1 MRQKATRTRRE
12 KGEGS
17 IFFMEAKNLWCAS
30 INLGT
35 DGNGKRKRK
44 VIYAKTKEGLI
55 QKKKDLEAS
64 IATGTLVTDTKTTVR
79 QYLTSWLE
87 DVYKATVR
95 PSTYVRNKGLVINH
109 IIPALGNVALS
120 KLAPLQLQKLYGA
133 KLNEGQSP
141 RSIRNMHFVLH
152 KALDQALRWGYV
164 NRNVAD
170 MVDLPKPSKKEMQV
184 LTLQQVETFLQTAKD
199 DWYYPLYVTAVTT
212 GLRQGEL
219 LGLQWEDLDLRKGT
233 LTVKR
238 ALKELNGKLLVGEPK
253 SKSAR
258 RTVTLPTK
266 TVEVLKQHRKEQL
279 QHGLMGTGYVFTD
292 TQSGAVYPQNMM
304 RRSFKPL
311 LKKAGVPV
319 IRFHDLR
326 HTHAT
331 ILLQQDVN
339 PKLVQERLG
348 HTTINLT
355 LDTYSHV
362 LPNMQRGV
370 AEKLNALFV

>member
-1 MRQKATRTRRE
+1 MRQKATKTRRE

-35 DGNGKRKRK
+35 DGNGKRRRK
-44 VIYAKTKEGLI
+44 VIYAKTKEELI
-55 QKKKDLEAS
+55 QKKKDLS

-79 QYLTSWLE
+79 QYLTFCLE

-109 IIPALGNVALS
+109 LIPALGNVALS
-120 KLAPLQLQKLYGA
+120 KLVPLQLQKLYGA
-133 KLNEGQSP
+133 KLNEEQSR

-170 MVDLPKPSKKEMQV
+170 MVDLPKPNNKEMQV

-199 DWYYPLYVTAVTT
+199 DWYYPLYVTAVKT

-238 ALKELNGKLLVGEPK
+238 TIKEQNGKLLVGEPK

-258 RTVTLPTK
+258 RTVTLPKK

-279 QHGLMGTGYVFTD
+279 QRGLMGTGYVFTD
-292 TQSGAVYPQNMM
+292 TQGGAVYPQNMM

-311 LKKAGVPV
+311 LKKAGYPL
-319 IRFHDLR
+319 FGSHGLR

-348 HTTINLT
+348 HSTIYLT
-355 LDTYSHV
+355 LDTKSHV
-362 LPNMQRGV
+362 LLNMQREE
-370 AEKLNALFV
+370 ADKLNAVFE